1 MRIIDWSSDVCS
13 SDLRGH
19 RKAQHAA
26 REFGRVG
33 DREAYRLADEEG
45 HERDV
50 EPTQPQRDDAEQE
63 SQERAQDSAE
73 KEPQPGADP
82 VVKLAQRGGVGP
94 DGDEDRKRV
103 VSGKSVSVRVDRG
116 GRGILKKKKAKQT
129 RR

>member
-1 MRIIDWSSDVCS
+1 MRISDWSSDVCS
-13 SDLRGH
+13 SDL
-19 RKAQHAA
+19 
-26 REFGRVG
+26 
-33 DREAYRLADEEG
+33 AYRLADEEG

-94 DGDEDRKRV
+94 DGDEAGVAEVHQSGVADHPIGIAPCRERV
-103 VSGKSVSVRVDRG
+103 GQYG
-116 GRGILKKKKAKQT
+116 
-129 RR
+129 